1 VKAARGRVAR
11 PSVKIRPAMSPRKRP
26 SLVEQV
32 RESLLGEITSG
43 RLAPGAKLANEN
55 DLAERFGV
63 SRSTIREAVGGLMD
77 AGYLVRRHGSGTYV
91 TSSPRT
97 RHPLETTVSYT
108 AMIRDSGQTPA
119 ETVVSKAL
127 RAPVEDERA
136 LLGLTDLDAVID
148 VERVRLAGRRPVIY
162 SRDRI
167 PVALLGDYS
176 EEALDSSLYAILARA
191 GHPVASAT
199 AQLIPT
205 VANAKL
211 SRLLMVKRGTP
222 LLHIDQVDYDERGR
236 PVMLSHEWHVADAF
250 DLVVNRRASGSGEDT

>member
-1 VKAARGRVAR
+1 
-11 PSVKIRPAMSPRKRP
+11 MSPSRRP

-32 RESLLGEITSG
+32 RESLLGDLTSG
-43 RLAPGAKLANEN
+43 KLEPGAKLANEN
-55 DLAERFGV
+55 ELAERFAV

-91 TSSPRT
+91 TASPRT

-108 AMIRDSGQTPA
+108 AMIREAGHTPA
-119 ETVVSKAL
+119 ETVVSKAV
-127 RAPVEDERA
+127 RAAAGTERD
-136 LLGLTDLDAVID
+136 LFGLTDSEPVVD
-148 VERVRLAGRRPVIY
+148 VERVRFAGRRPVIY

-167 PVALLGDYS
+167 PAALLGDVPD
-176 EEALDSSLYAILARA
+176 EALDSSLYAILARA

-211 SRLLMVKRGTP
+211 ARLLMVKRGTP

-236 PVMLSHEWHVADAF
+236 PVMLSLEWHVADAF
-250 DLVVNRRASGSGEDT
+250 DLVVNRRASPASEDA